1 MPRLSCNEAKQL
13 LELIRADFG
22 VLKGELDYYAAT
34 GDQDALKNVEMQKG
48 LLERQTKELK
58 RGLPVTP
65 EYAAEIL
72 GKEFLGPEAI
82 KKAFSFELLA
92 ELIPPIPFTIEDLE
106 RAKELNQFLILRIP
120 LTMQKMGEI
129 LSDQKVFSDT
139 SWYQNEAFYTTELS
153 KPGWALVSKEPI
165 PNSTNQ
171 NYIEQTQT
179 ICDYLD
185 SEVFGNVDEMP
196 ELYQAA
202 IMEFEAKKQHLEELM
217 GTDWQACV
225 KELSELQITKLTRQS
240 PADVVHDLFV
250 YKQNNEQRLLE
261 NVYTW
266 ASARSSVGNLVGVG
280 LFWSDGLRVGS
291 EDPDRSG
298 DDLGVSFS
306 RSQ

>member
-22 VLKGELDYYAAT
+22 VLKGELDYYSAT
-34 GDQDALKNVEMQKG
+34 GDQDALKNVEVQKE
-48 LLERQTKELK
+48 LLESQV
-58 RGLPVTP
+58 RGLRN
-65 EYAAEIL
+65 ELGISLEQAKEIL
-72 GKEFLGPEAI
+72 GKEFLGPDAVEKTWGVKLEA
-82 KKAFSFELLA
+82 KD
-92 ELIPPIPFTIEDLE
+92 IPRIPFTIEDLE

-217 GTDWQACV
+217 GTGWQACV

-240 PADVVHDLFV
+240 PADVIHDILV
-250 YKQNNEQRLLE
+250 YNQNNDQRLLE

-266 ASARSSVGNLVGVG
+266 TSVRSSVGNLVGVG
-280 LFWSDGLRVGS
+280 VFRSDGLRVGS
-291 EDPDRSG
+291 DDPDRSG